1 MLTNTVERLGIGGN
15 NPPGPIE
22 DAKSAISDLSKF
34 LAAVPVIETE
44 DQARQGKLHVDR
56 TRATLGQLEDARDA
70 TVRPLNEKVKEIN
83 ADFKA
88 ASLPLSRVLDE
99 LRGRLTAYARAE
111 EIKREAA
118 AEAARQ
124 AAFEAQE
131 VRERVELDAEGGLA
145 VHQARDAAVEHV
157 EGDAAQDGGG
167 GRGEVADVGAAIV
180 EADQAFSDFE
190 RRTRE
195 AERAERETNVK
206 IGGGFSGRSLSMRT
220 SETLVLESYGLALK
234 AIGPNTK
241 IESAILSAAMDY
253 RKLKGVLPPGV
264 KSVTERKI

>member
-124 AAFEAQE
+124 AAFEAE
-131 VRERVELDAEGGLA
+131 RAAREAEERERELKENATF
-145 VHQARDAAVEHV
+145 
-157 EGDAAQDGGG
+157 
-167 GRGEVADVGAAIV
+167 GEVADVGAAIV